1 MCPLML
7 NIRSTEVA
15 GTPRY
20 FSANSAKF
28 TQDGD
33 LKLMKTS
40 LSSINFAMLFF

>member
-1 MCPLML
+1 ML
-7 NIRSTEVA
+7 NIRSTAAEVA

-33 LKLMKTS
+33 LKWMKTS